1 MAALKSPFSGENMN
15 LQILIEKIE
24 KCDYQDL
31 PDNLYSFEVIIF
43 YMTLYTYNS
52 GRQKPSLE
60 PKGSRMTIDALF
72 LLILALDG
80 PYMFAYNFEPKE
92 YYSK

>member
-31 PDNLYSFEVIIF
+31 PDNLYSFEVNKMFWIDFLI
-43 YMTLYTYNS
+43 
-52 GRQKPSLE
+52 
-60 PKGSRMTIDALF
+60 KGEF
-72 LLILALDG
+72 C
-80 PYMFAYNFEPKE
+80 
-92 YYSK
+92 